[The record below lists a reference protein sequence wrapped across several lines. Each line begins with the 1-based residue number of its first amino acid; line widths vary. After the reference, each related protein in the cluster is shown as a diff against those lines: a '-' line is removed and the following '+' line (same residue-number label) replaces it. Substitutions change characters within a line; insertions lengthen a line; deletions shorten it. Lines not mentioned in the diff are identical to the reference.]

1 MVTNSYSGNDINE
14 AGDFNEGDNSRGFLP
29 SGPSD
34 LPSGTSDL
42 APVTNDKVHQS
53 NRHFKRLGRF
63 FLTGPFIS
71 ICDLNSSLM
80 FRSASATRYFNIVEK
95 IAPNDMIQKFAATAP
110 ANVQAACK
118 STVVNI
124 LGSLPTYALDA
135 ALITSSTKLSNLLHQ
150 MQITG
155 YMFKNAEYQMSFIR
169 SLKGTSIT
177 GS

>member
-1 MVTNSYSGNDINE
+1 MRRIT
-14 AGDFNEGDNSRGFLP
+14 AGAFYLQVP
-29 SGPSD
+29 LIYHLVP
-34 LPSGTSDL
+34 PIW
-42 APVTNDKVHQS
+42 HQS
-53 NRHFKRLGRF
+53 PMTKCISPIDISPGQSENELK
-63 FLTGPFIS
+63 FLTGPF
-71 ICDLNSSLM
+71 SSNYHLKLSFM
-80 FRSASATRYFNIVEK
+80 LCSASAARYFNIVEK
-95 IAPNDMIQKFAATAP
+95 ISPNDMIQKFAATAP

-124 LGSLPTYALDA
+124 LGSLPNYALDA